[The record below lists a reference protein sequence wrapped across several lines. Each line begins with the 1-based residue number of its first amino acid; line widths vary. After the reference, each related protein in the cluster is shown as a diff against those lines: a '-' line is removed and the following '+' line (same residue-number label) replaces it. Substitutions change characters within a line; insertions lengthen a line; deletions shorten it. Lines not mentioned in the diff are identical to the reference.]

1 MRAARRALKIQIFLS
16 QVQAGLFAVAGLV
29 RLNNVYGLIHPAPP
43 SRLTSGVSGI
53 EVFNDAIDELLGFR
67 ERSPIVRRSGSS
79 RSEASPDGF
88 GQFLGEAK
96 R

>member
-1 MRAARRALKIQIFLS
+1 MTAERRALKIQIFLS

-29 RLNNVYGLIHPAPP
+29 RLNSVYSLVSPQP

-53 EVFNDAIDELLGFR
+53 EVFNDAIDEPLGFR

-79 RSEASPDGF
+79 
-88 GQFLGEAK
+88 
-96 R
+96 